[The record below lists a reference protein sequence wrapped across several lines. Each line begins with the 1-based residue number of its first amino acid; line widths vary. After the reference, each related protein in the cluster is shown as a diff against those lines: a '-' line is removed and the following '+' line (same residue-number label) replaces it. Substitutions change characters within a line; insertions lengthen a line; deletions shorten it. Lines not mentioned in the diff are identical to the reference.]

1 MGHAG
6 VGCARRSGACARVV
20 VVVKGVAVM
29 VVVFSEEN
37 AREYLHED
45 DDGDEAR
52 CAQNFPHWG
61 LGDGEEVSEA
71 FFRPLARAP
80 CWRPGTYTLRFA

>member
-1 MGHAG
+1 
-6 VGCARRSGACARVV
+6 
-20 VVVKGVAVM
+20 M

-71 FFRPLARAP
+71 FFRPLAGRRA
-80 CWRPGTYTLRFA
+80 GA

>member
-1 MGHAG
+1 
-6 VGCARRSGACARVV
+6 
-20 VVVKGVAVM
+20 M

-71 FFRPLARAP
+71 FFRPLAGRRAGGLARTRYS
-80 CWRPGTYTLRFA
+80 WRDSLHPLYGTRISSDPGRAKQK